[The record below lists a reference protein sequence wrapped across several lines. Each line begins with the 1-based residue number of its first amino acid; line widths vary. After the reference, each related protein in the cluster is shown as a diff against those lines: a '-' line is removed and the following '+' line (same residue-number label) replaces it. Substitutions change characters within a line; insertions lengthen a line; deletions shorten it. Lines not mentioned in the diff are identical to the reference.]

1 MAWSYLT
8 RENREAVISDYSSI
22 NEHYARC
29 NSAQKWFVAN
39 KVSAW
44 MLDPKRHEHNRE
56 QGSFYITRKERKP
69 AFDSAADFKK
79 ATQGI
84 IECTNDYY
92 NPKGTAKAYNS
103 TKAARQIVA
112 NRMIQNA
119 DTIRPMEGRKGKAIV
134 SRDCNDNKKVC
145 KGNIQLMQS
154 VNRSKVKELLNQVA
168 GEKRTENNDRIM
180 FACLGVLNNSRF
192 KSCNDDMPNRY
203 REATGGRI
211 VGVQLNLQ
219 NIKREVKNAALQGQ
233 HDHDIVNCH
242 GNFTAQLGKR
252 HGEQTDTIDWFN
264 DLKSNKDKD
273 NGEYS
278 RFVEQF
284 TDNEK
289 AFKTAMLA
297 LIYGAPLSDRAGH
310 AINSLLYDGA
320 TDFIN
325 DENIKEFVRE
335 ASNVRAVVL
344 SKAER
349 RKGQLFNHLGKPLE
363 ISDNRVTS
371 KTKYAHILHGFEA
384 AMLHNAIRLYGDNI
398 SLLSHDGFATKRPI
412 ETDSLEQEFQYQT
425 GLTIKMKTTEIYT
438 KSKTI

>member
-1 MAWSYLT
+1 MAESYLT
-8 RENREAVISDYSSI
+8 KENREAVIGDYSSI
-22 NEHYARC
+22 NEDYARC
-29 NSAQKWFVAN
+29 NKAQQWFVVN

-44 MLDPKRHEHNRE
+44 ILNPKRHEHNR
-56 QGSFYITRKERKP
+56 QKGSFFISSLERKP
-69 AFDSAADFKK
+69 VFDLAEDFRN
-79 ATQGI
+79 ATAGI

-92 NPKGTAKAYNS
+92 NPTGTAKAYNS
-103 TKAARQIVA
+103 TATARQIVV
-112 NRMIQNA
+112 NRMIQNT
-119 DTIRPMEGRKGKAIV
+119 DTIKPMEGRKGTAIT
-134 SRDCNDNKKVC
+134 SRDCNDNKRAC
-145 KGNIQLMQS
+145 QGNIQLMQP
-154 VNRSKVKELLNQVA
+154 VNRLKVKELLSQVTSN
-168 GEKRTENNDRIM
+168 ERTEDNERIM
-180 FACLGVLNNSRF
+180 YGCLGVLNNSRF
-192 KSCNDDMPNRY
+192 DSCNDDMPNRY

-219 NIKREVKNAALQGQ
+219 NIKREVKSAALHEQL
-233 HDHDIVNCH
+233 DHDIENCH

-252 HGEQTDTIDWFN
+252 FSEQTDTIDWFN
-264 DLKSNKDKD
+264 DLKANKDKD

-325 DENIKEFVRE
+325 DENIKEFARE

-363 ISDNRVTS
+363 LADIRVTS
-371 KTKYAHILHGFEA
+371 KTQFAHILHGYEA
-384 AMLHNAIRLYGDNI
+384 TMLHNAIKLYGDNI
-398 SLLSHDGFATKRPI
+398 SLLSHDGFVTKRPI
-412 ETDSLEQEFQYQT
+412 KTDSLEQDFQYQT
-425 GLTIKMKTTEIYT
+425 GLTIKMKTTELAA
-438 KSKTI
+438 